1 MALAC
6 LAPEQMC
13 VWNTFVMDQE
23 HPLQGA
29 RFSGGATARD
39 DQNDAPEGARRPEHT
54 EGRVRIVHTS
64 ETDVSLQAQ
73 WRM

>member
-1 MALAC
+1 MALLSCARTNVRLEHIC
-6 LAPEQMC
+6 L
-13 VWNTFVMDQE
+13 E